1 MYMKRHLLTLA
12 AALLLS
18 ASALNC
24 FAQDD
29 AASLERVIASRRSIR
44 RYTEQTVSREVLDR
58 IVSNGLKAPSG
69 MNRQSYELRIIDDPK
84 LLEDISR
91 SASPGSKSIFA
102 GAPAVIFIAHGTSY
116 DLSQV
121 DCGLLAQNMML
132 SARSL
137 GLGSCCM
144 GAPVRQM
151 KTSEACAGYIK
162 KLGFSK
168 DYDLL
173 IVIALGYPD
182 ENPDARPRKDKMVK
196 YIER

>member
-1 MYMKRHLLTLA
+1 MKRFFFCILAMLTM
-12 AALLLS
+12 
-18 ASALNC
+18 ASVC

-29 AASLERVIASRRSIR
+29 AVSLERIISSRRSIR
-44 RYTEQTVSREVLDR
+44 RYTGQTVNRNVLDR

-69 MNRQSYELRIIDDPK
+69 MNRQSYELRIVDDPK
-84 LLEDISR
+84 LLEEISR
-91 SASPGSKSIFA
+91 SVNPDVKSIFA
-102 GAPAVIFIAHGTSY
+102 GAPAAIFIANGTSY

-121 DCGLLAQNMML
+121 DCGLLAQNIML

-151 KTSEACAGYIK
+151 KSSEACAGYME

-168 DYDLL
+168 GYDLL

-182 ENPDARPRKDKMVK
+182 ENPAARPRKDKMVR
-196 YIER
+196 YVDR